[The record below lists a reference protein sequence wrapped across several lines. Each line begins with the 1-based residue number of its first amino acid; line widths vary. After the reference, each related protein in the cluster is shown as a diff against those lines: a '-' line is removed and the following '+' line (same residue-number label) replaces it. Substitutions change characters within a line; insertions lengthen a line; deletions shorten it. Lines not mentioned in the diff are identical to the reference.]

1 VATDDEMA
9 AINEAY
15 RVLSDPGR
23 RALYDRQT
31 SGRAGASGT
40 GSAAGTAG
48 SRRAATTTA
57 SATTAAAGPVASP
70 WNDGPARVPWRFL
83 GFMAAVG
90 IGVVLVG
97 AALVEPPGPEVPDGL
112 LGPGSCVILQQNNT
126 VREVA
131 CTESSEL
138 VVRQL
143 VPFDQRCP
151 AGTAG
156 FPDGQG
162 MGVACVVTA
171 DAVPGSA
178 AP

>member
-1 VATDDEMA
+1 MSSNDEMA

-15 RVLSDPGR
+15 RVLKDPGR
-23 RALYDRQT
+23 RALYDRQAT
-31 SGRAGASGT
+31 SGGGGAGT
-40 GSAAGTAG
+40 GSAAAGTAG
-48 SRRAATTTA
+48 SRRAAT
-57 SATTAAAGPVASP
+57 ATTAATERPVAQP
-70 WNDGPARVPWRFL
+70 WNDGPARIPWRFM

-112 LGPGSCVILQQNNT
+112 LGPGSCVILQQNNA

-131 CTESSEL
+131 CSEAPEL
-138 VVRQL
+138 VVERL

-162 MGVACVVTA
+162 MGVACVITA
-171 DAVPGSA
+171 DPVPGSA